1 MRLKFP
7 RDSRTPRRRIGMSK
21 PAPPMHIRL
30 TEDVGLLPAG
40 FVVLVAKD
48 EAIRLIARR
57 KAQPVGAYRA
67 QTADITLTEEEY
79 DRATT
84 PTPA

>member
-1 MRLKFP
+1 MRLNIPK
-7 RDSRTPRRRIGMSK
+7 DSRTPRRRIGMSR

-40 FVVLVAKD
+40 FVVLVSRD

-57 KAQPVGAYRA
+57 KATAVGSLRR
-67 QTADITLTEEEY
+67 QSADITLTTQDERRQVGI
-79 DRATT
+79 DN
-84 PTPA
+84 